1 MVPLTEKG
9 GVNLIKTIPPPQIVL
24 QLMQVM
30 EILWIALGAVFP
42 SLSAELA
49 ILLEQLRP
57 PAMPLHS
64 KVVFAQWGV

>member
-24 QLMQVM
+24 QLMQLM
-30 EILWIALGAVFP
+30 EILWIARRGVWP
-42 SLSAELA
+42 RVSTGLA
-49 ILLEQLRP
+49 ILLPQLRP

-64 KVVFAQWGV
+64 KMVSAHSDV